1 MSSVKLIKNRIEL
14 KDLIK
19 DNELVLINCGLTFCA
34 PCKRIAADYEKLSE
48 KYPSVVFCK
57 ITVDELDERNEDYI
71 KEYLNLTK
79 YPSFTLMNNGNNIEH
94 IIGPQLDKVENLLET
109 MTGND
114 EF

>member
-1 MSSVKLIKNRIEL
+1 MSSVKLIKNIIEL
-14 KDLIK
+14 NDLIK

-34 PCKRIAADYEKLSE
+34 PCKRIASDYEKLSE
-48 KYPSVVFCK
+48 KYKSVIFCK
-57 ITVDELDERNEDYI
+57 ITLDELDETNEDYI
-71 KEYLNLTK
+71 KEYLKLTK

-94 IIGPQLDKVENLLET
+94 IIGPHLDKVENLLET